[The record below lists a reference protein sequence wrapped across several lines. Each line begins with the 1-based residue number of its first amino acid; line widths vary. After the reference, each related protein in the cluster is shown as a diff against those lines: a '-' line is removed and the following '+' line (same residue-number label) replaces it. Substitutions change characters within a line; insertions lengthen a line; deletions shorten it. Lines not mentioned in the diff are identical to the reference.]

1 MVCEAKTLHTIAYL
15 FPNATVT
22 EIDNSKAK
30 GINIKQSLRDIEIA
44 LWDTRL
50 QMLEGLNTTDVTRI
64 SFLENNILKISELIN
79 QVCEMEKEFE
89 YE

>member
-1 MVCEAKTLHTIAYL
+1 MVCEAKTLNTIAYL

-30 GINIKQSLRDIEIA
+30 GINIKQSLKDVEMA

-50 QMLEGLNTTDVTRI
+50 QMIEGLNTTDVTRV
-64 SFLENNILKISELIN
+64 SFLENNILKISDIIN
-79 QVCEMEKEFE
+79 QVCELEKEFD
-89 YE
+89 Y